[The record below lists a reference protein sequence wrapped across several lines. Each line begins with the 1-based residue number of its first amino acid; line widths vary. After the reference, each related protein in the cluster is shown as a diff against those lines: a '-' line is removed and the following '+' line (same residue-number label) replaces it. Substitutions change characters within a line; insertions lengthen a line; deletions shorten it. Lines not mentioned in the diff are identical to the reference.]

1 MNQVAMDEKI
11 IYSRHAEEK
20 IKERRIDKEIVESTL
35 LDPEEIIHSRDN
47 IKIAYKIVGNKLLRV
62 IFKEEKDIW
71 IIITAYLTKK
81 NRYEVNK

>member
-1 MNQVAMDEKI
+1 MDEKI

-20 IKERRIDKEIVESTL
+20 IKERRIDKEIVESAL

>member
-1 MNQVAMDEKI
+1 M
-11 IYSRHAEEK
+11 
-20 IKERRIDKEIVESTL
+20 

-47 IKIAYKIVGNKLLRV
+47 TRIAYKIVGNKLLRV